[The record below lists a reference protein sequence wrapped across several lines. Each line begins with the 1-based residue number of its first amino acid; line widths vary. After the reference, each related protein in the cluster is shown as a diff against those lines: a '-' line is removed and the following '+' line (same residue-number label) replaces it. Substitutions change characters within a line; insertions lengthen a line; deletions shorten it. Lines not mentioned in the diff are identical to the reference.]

1 MASAVTVTELMQKME
16 VLQNQA
22 GDITAQVSLKQQRT
36 DQGTKIM
43 DSLFFR
49 RDKTDSFLII
59 MTGPEAEKGN
69 GYLRVGENFWMYR
82 RNTRTFQHI
91 NRDENIGGSDAKAGD
106 FEKRKF
112 TELYK
117 PVAETPVEEML
128 GQTPVYRF
136 EVTARVNDVTY
147 PKQIY
152 WVERTTYLPR
162 KVESYSLSGQLMTTS
177 YYLKYTQI
185 EGKYVLVKGLFVDEF
200 EVGNKTLME
209 MSGISLAPIP
219 ESVFTKAYLEN
230 LSK

>member
-1 MASAVTVTELMQKME
+1 
-16 VLQNQA
+16 
-22 GDITAQVSLKQQRT
+22 
-36 DQGTKIM
+36 
-43 DSLFFR
+43 
-49 RDKTDSFLII
+49 
-59 MTGPEAEKGN
+59 
-69 GYLRVGENFWMYR
+69 MYR